1 MLVKYRMINKN
12 MSIPRR
18 DPEEYFCGHNEESF
32 EENYED
38 MISSYLSQRHIYSAS
53 LPLPATTD
61 SIMDQILSETQ
72 EKQAK
77 KDSLKYNLRQQLLQK
92 IISLPKTAE
101 LKKALSI
108 HIEENTENMVEILEV
123 TSSAEQSPN
132 ATKFIEINGSDG
144 FSYDFDTD
152 EFLGLDI
159 SQEIK

>member
-61 SIMDQILSETQ
+61 SIMDQILSEKGFIKIQSSPAAST
-72 EKQAK
+72 KNHFFAK
-77 KDSLKYNLRQQLLQK
+77 NS
-92 IISLPKTAE
+92 
-101 LKKALSI
+101 
-108 HIEENTENMVEILEV
+108 
-123 TSSAEQSPN
+123 
-132 ATKFIEINGSDG
+132 
-144 FSYDFDTD
+144 
-152 EFLGLDI
+152 
-159 SQEIK
+159 